1 MVRASLPVPRVR
13 LPSRSAVLLPLLRRS
28 LLLLFLCLSAAA
40 TAQPQDEPQAPDP
53 QALLSGAEQT
63 LQDAR
68 RGMDNAD
75 DQEVLRKLIGQVAD
89 AQRDAE
95 AAVAALTP
103 QLAQVDARLK
113 QLGEP
118 AAGEASDIVA
128 QRKDLAKQRAP
139 LDSGIKRGKLL
150 VLDAKQLGEQIEA
163 LQAEHFSQEL
173 SMRSDSPLSPTLW
186 RQIASDFPDDRD
198 RLLALYQLAAQ
209 ALDAAIA
216 ENGTGA
222 LGIGLSIAF
231 VLLFPLRYLLRW
243 LGKRYAM
250 SRAPGS
256 RLRRSGLALWF
267 LLLGTLTSGLAA
279 LVLAESLRSIGA
291 VPARLE
297 SVLRGFVV
305 VSFAAAFM
313 GSLGASV
320 LLPNQPSWRLF
331 PIDDATARR
340 LRKYTWATATLAWV
354 SSMLLVINRASHT
367 SASATVAADGLIA
380 LAYAV
385 LILAILTSLSRLRR
399 RQYAEAAAQA
409 LENGQPPPPG
419 QHGGALALVGVL
431 VRVAVVVALLAA
443 LLGYLYLGLFITRQ
457 IIWITMVVGAIRLLM
472 TFADDFAL
480 WLFASEGRLGRAA
493 NGAFGVRASRLEQA
507 GVLTSAVVRVALL
520 LIGLGALLMP
530 FGTNTSTV
538 ADWFSVL
545 SQGIPIGKDNHLYPV
560 AVLKAV
566 LVLGL
571 SLLAVQYIHGWLTQT
586 YLPKTELDDGSR
598 NSISTVARYV
608 GILLAVLCALAWSGI
623 DVAQIALV
631 VSALSVGIGFGLQSI
646 IQNFVSGLILLA
658 ERPVKIG
665 DWVKIGDQEGDVRK
679 ISVRSTEIQVGDRST
694 LIVPN
699 SELITKTLRNMTLAG
714 PLGRVQIQFAVSLG
728 TDVVKLRT
736 LLLELYAAHPGVLQ
750 DPEPSVFIDS
760 IASGHVTLNS
770 FAYVGNPRL
779 VYGIRSDLFFSLLQR
794 LAEEGIALESP
805 QEVRLLRKDP

>member
-1 MVRASLPVPRVR
+1 M
-13 LPSRSAVLLPLLRRS
+13 LLPLLRRS

-409 LENGQPPPPG
+409 LENGQPPP
-419 QHGGALALVGVL
+419 
-431 VRVAVVVALLAA
+431 
-443 LLGYLYLGLFITRQ
+443 
-457 IIWITMVVGAIRLLM
+457 
-472 TFADDFAL
+472 
-480 WLFASEGRLGRAA
+480 
-493 NGAFGVRASRLEQA
+493 
-507 GVLTSAVVRVALL
+507 
-520 LIGLGALLMP
+520 
-530 FGTNTSTV
+530 
-538 ADWFSVL
+538 
-545 SQGIPIGKDNHLYPV
+545 
-560 AVLKAV
+560 
-566 LVLGL
+566 
-571 SLLAVQYIHGWLTQT
+571 
-586 YLPKTELDDGSR
+586 
-598 NSISTVARYV
+598 
-608 GILLAVLCALAWSGI
+608 
-623 DVAQIALV
+623 
-631 VSALSVGIGFGLQSI
+631 
-646 IQNFVSGLILLA
+646 
-658 ERPVKIG
+658 
-665 DWVKIGDQEGDVRK
+665 
-679 ISVRSTEIQVGDRST
+679 
-694 LIVPN
+694 
-699 SELITKTLRNMTLAG
+699 
-714 PLGRVQIQFAVSLG
+714 
-728 TDVVKLRT
+728 
-736 LLLELYAAHPGVLQ
+736 
-750 DPEPSVFIDS
+750 
-760 IASGHVTLNS
+760 
-770 FAYVGNPRL
+770 
-779 VYGIRSDLFFSLLQR
+779 
-794 LAEEGIALESP
+794 
-805 QEVRLLRKDP
+805 

>member
-1 MVRASLPVPRVR
+1 MR

>member
-1 MVRASLPVPRVR
+1 M
-13 LPSRSAVLLPLLRRS
+13 PSRSVVLLPLLRCS
-28 LLLLFLCLSAAA
+28 LLLLLLCLSAAA
-40 TAQPQDEPQAPDP
+40 AAQPQDEAQAPDP

-68 RGMDNAD
+68 RSVDNAD
-75 DQEVLRKLIGQVAD
+75 DQEALRKLIGQVAD

-95 AAVAALTP
+95 TAVAALTP

-139 LDSGIKRGKLL
+139 LDSAIKRGKLL

>member
-1 MVRASLPVPRVR
+1 M
-13 LPSRSAVLLPLLRRS
+13 
-28 LLLLFLCLSAAA
+28 
-40 TAQPQDEPQAPDP
+40 
-53 QALLSGAEQT
+53 LSGAEQT

>member
-1 MVRASLPVPRVR
+1 M
-13 LPSRSAVLLPLLRRS
+13 PLLRCALLA
-28 LLLLFLCLSAAA
+28 LLLCLCAAA
-40 TAQPQDEPQAPDP
+40 GAQPQDAPQAPDP
-53 QALLSGAEQT
+53 QALLEGAEQT

-68 RGMDNAD
+68 RGMDAAD
-75 DQEVLRKLIGQVAD
+75 PTALRELLDKVAD
-89 AQRDAE
+89 AQRDAD

-103 QLAQVDARLK
+103 QLAQVDARLQ
-113 QLGEP
+113 QLGE
-118 AAGEASDIVA
+118 AVAGEASDIAA

-139 LDSGIKRGKLL
+139 LDSGIKRGRLL
-150 VLDAKQLGEQIEA
+150 AVEAKQLGEQIEGV
-163 LQAEHFSQEL
+163 QAEHFSQEL
-173 SMRSDSPLSPTLW
+173 SLRSASPLSPALW
-186 RQIASDFPDDRD
+186 RQIASDFPDDRE
-198 RLLALYQLAAQ
+198 RLLDLYRLGAQ

-216 ENGTGA
+216 KNGARG
-222 LGIGLSIAF
+222 LGIGVAIAL

-243 LGKRYAM
+243 LGKRYAV

-267 LLLGTLTSGLAA
+267 LLLGTLTPGLAA

-291 VPARLE
+291 VPAKLE
-297 SVLRGFVV
+297 IVVHGFLVY
-305 VSFAAAFM
+305 SFAAAFM

-340 LRKYTWATATLAWV
+340 LRKFTWATATLAWL
-354 SSMLLVINRASHT
+354 SSMLLVINRASLT
-367 SASATVAADGLIA
+367 SESATFAAEGVIA
-380 LAYAV
+380 LVYAV

-409 LENGQPPPPG
+409 LANAQPPPPG
-419 QHGGALALVGVL
+419 QHGGVLALVGML
-431 VRVAVVVALLAA
+431 VRVVVVVALLAS
-443 LLGYLYLGLFITRQ
+443 LLGYLHLGLFITRQ
-457 IIWITMVVGAIRLLM
+457 IIWITMIVGAIRLLM

-480 WLFASEGRLGRAA
+480 WLFASEGRIGRAA

-507 GVLTSAVVRVALL
+507 GVLTSALLRVVLL

-530 FGTNTSTV
+530 FGTNVSTLT
-538 ADWFSVL
+538 DWFSVL
-545 SQGIPIGKDNHLYPV
+545 TQGIPIGKGHLYLGDV
-560 AVLKAV
+560 VRAV

-571 SLLAVQYIHGWLTQT
+571 GLLAMQYIHGWLTQT

-598 NSISTVARYV
+598 NSVSTVARYA
-608 GILLAVLCALAWSGI
+608 GILFAALCALAASGI
-623 DVAQIALV
+623 EVAQIALV

-699 SELITKTLRNMTLAG
+699 SELITKPLRNMTLAG

-728 TDVVKLRT
+728 TDVVKLRE
-736 LLLELYAAHPGVLQ
+736 LLMQLYAAHPGVQ
-750 DPEPSVFIDS
+750 EDPAPSVFIDS

-770 FAYVGNPRL
+770 FAYVANPRL
-779 VYGIRSDLFFSLLQR
+779 VYGTRSDLFFSLLQR

-805 QEVRLLRKDP
+805 QEVKLLRDPRE

>member
-1 MVRASLPVPRVR
+1 M
-13 LPSRSAVLLPLLRRS
+13 LLPLLRRS

-186 RQIASDFPDDRD
+186 RQIASDFPDERD

>member
-1 MVRASLPVPRVR
+1 MR

-28 LLLLFLCLSAAA
+28 LLLLFLYLSAAA

>member
-1 MVRASLPVPRVR
+1 M
-13 LPSRSAVLLPLLRRS
+13 LLPLLRRS

-40 TAQPQDEPQAPDP
+40 AAQPQDEAQAPDP

-75 DQEVLRKLIGQVAD
+75 DQEALRKLVGQVAD

-95 AAVAALTP
+95 TAVAALTP
-103 QLAQVDARLK
+103 QLAQVDARLQ
-113 QLGEP
+113 QLGP
-118 AAGEASDIVA
+118 AADGEAKDIAA

-150 VLDAKQLGEQIEA
+150 AVEAKQLGEEIENV
-163 LQAEHFSQEL
+163 QAERLSQEL
-173 SMRSDSPLSPTLW
+173 SLRSASPLSPSLW
-186 RQIASDFPDDRD
+186 RQIASDFPADRD
-198 RLLALYQLAAQ
+198 RLLALYQLGAK
-209 ALDAAIA
+209 ALDDAIA

-267 LLLGTLTSGLAA
+267 LLLGTLTPGLAA
-279 LVLAESLRSIGA
+279 LVLAEALRGLDA
-291 VPARLE
+291 VPTALE
-297 SVLRGFVV
+297 TVLNGFVV
-305 VSFAAAFM
+305 YSFYAAFM

-367 SASATVAADGLIA
+367 SASATVAADGVIA

-431 VRVAVVVALLAA
+431 VRVAVVVALLAS

>member
-1 MVRASLPVPRVR
+1 M
-13 LPSRSAVLLPLLRRS
+13 LLPLLRRS
-28 LLLLFLCLSAAA
+28 LLLLFLYLSAAA